1 MHVRTVCVKA
11 EQKKAKLNNQSWLEE
26 HQNFLAEGKLI
37 VGGAFVACAVSHRY
51 LMFTFLAHS
60 CICLV
65 CNVATMSQPCEQD
78 IVQWR
83 RKILSSRG
91 AEKW

>member
-1 MHVRTVCVKA
+1 MDVRTVCVKA

-51 LMFTFLAHS
+51 LS
-60 CICLV
+60 
-65 CNVATMSQPCEQD
+65 NVYL
-78 IVQWR
+78 
-83 RKILSSRG
+83 LSSFLYMSSL
-91 AEKW
+91 